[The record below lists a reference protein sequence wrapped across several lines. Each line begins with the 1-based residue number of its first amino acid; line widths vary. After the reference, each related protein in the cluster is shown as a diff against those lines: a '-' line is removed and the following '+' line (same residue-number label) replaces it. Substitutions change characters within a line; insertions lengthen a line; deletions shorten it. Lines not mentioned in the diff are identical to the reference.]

1 MYQGAVLHGY
11 TTTVLRCCADQALAD
26 LKKLNTQM
34 RSRLEWSDTTM
45 LRSILVFLDTQS
57 WVCADDNEIKAAV
70 EFIISHFGEPLEAAH
85 INLASIQDELEE
97 IVDYICKVLPWYCRG
112 VLLKNLVQ
120 ATYSSRS

>member
-1 MYQGAVLHGY
+1 
-11 TTTVLRCCADQALAD
+11 
-26 LKKLNTQM
+26 M

-70 EFIISHFGEPLEAAH
+70 EFIISHFREPLEAAH

-97 IVDYICKVLPWYCRG
+97 IVDYARCYLGIVKESYQKIWYKLHIAPDHKKWPG
-112 VLLKNLVQ
+112 VLCFCELLFSLPFQMDVLSG
-120 ATYSSRS
+120 SSQS